1 MRRIITI
8 FILAILSFLI
18 QSAIFSYHNVMGS
31 APNLLLIL
39 TMSFG
44 IMRGRREGL
53 LVGVLSG
60 FLYDIFFG
68 SFIGPYML
76 LFMIIGY
83 LNGAF
88 HKDFLMED
96 IMLPVFIIAF
106 DELVFNLVVYIA
118 SFLLRNRTDLG
129 FYFIHVFLPQVFYTI
144 VATVVVY
151 RFNVWLNKF
160 LKKKVKEN
168 ATTI

>member
-1 MRRIITI
+1 MRRAITI
-8 FILAILSFLI
+8 FILIIVSFLF
-18 QSAIFSYHNVMGS
+18 QSAIFSYHNVTGA

-60 FLYDIFFG
+60 FLYDLFFG
-68 SFIGPYML
+68 SLIGPYML
-76 LFMIIGY
+76 LFMFIGY

-88 HKDFLMED
+88 HKNFLMED
-96 IMLPVFIIAF
+96 VMLPVFIIAF
-106 DELVFNLVVYIA
+106 DEFVFNFVVFIA
-118 SFLLRNRTDLG
+118 AFLLRNRTDLV
-129 FYFIHVFLPQVFYTI
+129 FYFKHVFLPQIFYTVLATI
-144 VATVVVY
+144 VIY
-151 RFNVWLNKF
+151 RFYVWLNKF

-168 ATTI
+168 ATA

>member
-1 MRRIITI
+1 MRRAITI
-8 FILAILSFLI
+8 FLLIIISFLL
-18 QSAIFSYHNVMGS
+18 QSAVFSYHNVMGA
-31 APNLLLIL
+31 APNLMLIL

-60 FLYDIFFG
+60 FLYDMYFG
-68 SFIGPYML
+68 SLIGPYML
-76 LFMIIGY
+76 LFMFIGY

-96 IMLPVFIIAF
+96 VMLPVFIIAI
-106 DELVFNLVVYIA
+106 DEFVFNFVVFIA

-129 FYFIHVFLPQVFYTI
+129 FYFTHVFLPQIFYTVLATI
-144 VATVVVY
+144 VIY
-151 RFNVWLNKF
+151 RFYVWLNKF

-168 ATTI
+168 ATA

>member
-8 FILAILSFLI
+8 FFLIIISFLL
-18 QSAIFSYHNVMGS
+18 QSALFSLCNLQGT

-44 IMRGRREGL
+44 IMRGRREGML
-53 LVGVLSG
+53 TGFFCG
-60 FLYDIFFG
+60 FLYDVFF
-68 SFIGPYML
+68 SSLIGPYMF

-83 LNGAF
+83 LNGSF

-96 IMLPVFIIAF
+96 VMLPVFIITV
-106 DELVFNLVVYIA
+106 DEFVFCFVEYVTG
-118 SFLLRNRTDLG
+118 FLLRNRTNIG
-129 FYFIHVFLPQVFYTI
+129 FYFVHVFLPHILYTI
-144 VATVVVY
+144 VATIIVY
-151 RFNVWLNKF
+151 RIYVVINKL

-168 ATTI
+168 EAV

>member
-1 MRRIITI
+1 MRRAITI
-8 FILAILSFLI
+8 FLLIIISFLL
-18 QSAIFSYHNVMGS
+18 QSTVFSYHNVMGA
-31 APNLLLIL
+31 APNLMLIL

-60 FLYDIFFG
+60 FLYDMYFG
-68 SFIGPYML
+68 SLIGPYML
-76 LFMIIGY
+76 LFMFIGY

-96 IMLPVFIIAF
+96 IMLPVFIVAF
-106 DELVFNLVVYIA
+106 DELIFNFVVFIA
-118 SFLLRNRTDLG
+118 AFLLRNRTNLA
-129 FYFIHVFLPQVFYTI
+129 FYFTHVFLPQIFYTV
-144 VATVVVY
+144 VATIIVY
-151 RFNVWLNKF
+151 RFYVWLNKF

-168 ATTI
+168 ATA

>member
-1 MRRIITI
+1 MRRVITI
-8 FILAILSFLI
+8 FVLIIVSFLF
-18 QSAIFSYHNVMGS
+18 QSVIFSYHNLIGA

-60 FLYDIFFG
+60 FLYDMYFG
-68 SFIGPYML
+68 SLIGPYML
-76 LFMIIGY
+76 LFMFIGY

-96 IMLPVFIIAF
+96 VMLPVFIIAI
-106 DELVFNLVVYIA
+106 DEFVFNFVVFIA

-129 FYFIHVFLPQVFYTI
+129 FYFTHVFLPQIFYTVLATI
-144 VATVVVY
+144 VIY
-151 RFNVWLNKF
+151 RFYVWLNKF

-168 ATTI
+168 ATA